1 MRFKLVLGIL
11 GYLIF
16 LFSLSFLIPI
26 FSGFLLRESSYE
38 LFWMFAAPMLFF
50 GFSGLLL
57 SRIFQ
62 SDETLRDRE
71 SFLLVGIT
79 WFLIALIGASPY
91 YAAHEMELTGEN
103 NLTPIRS
110 IFESFSGFTTTGATL
125 LEFSDAN
132 GDGYFD
138 LPKSLLL
145 WRSLSQWFGGMGI
158 IVLAT
163 VVLSRLIGGGV
174 QILRAEMPGTDI
186 GKIKPRMVETA
197 KLLWLIYVFL
207 SLLETFLLKFI
218 AGLSFYDS
226 ICITLSTIST
236 GGFCPRIDSIAYYN
250 SALVES
256 IITSFMLISGINFV
270 LLYFFFSNL
279 IKNNLSIFEK
289 LRSSVEILRSN
300 GEFRFYI
307 FFIVT
312 GTFLVFLGRWAPLV
326 DGLNTPHLE
335 NIRTTIFQTISLLT
349 GTGFT
354 TDVYTNWP
362 SSSVFV
368 LLFVMFI
375 GGCAGSTTGG
385 MKIVRIELLLKAL
398 KRELFMVIHPRAVVK
413 LRIGGKSLD
422 ENLVHN
428 IAVFFFIYISL
439 FLLGALALL
448 YFQQDWTL
456 IDGIGAS
463 LACIS
468 NVGPGVGAVGPDFN
482 YSGLESPSLIL
493 CSLLMWLGRLEIIT
507 GLLLFFPGS
516 YKE

>member
-1 MRFKLVLGIL
+1 MRLKLVLGIL
-11 GYLIF
+11 GYFIF
-16 LFSLSFLIPI
+16 LFSFSFLIPI
-26 FSGFLLRESSYE
+26 LAGLILGESHTQ
-38 LFWMFAAPMLFF
+38 LFWMFATPMLVF
-50 GFSGLLL
+50 GLLGLVL
-57 SRIFQ
+57 SRVLAM
-62 SDETLRDRE
+62 EEGLRDRE

-79 WFLIALIGASPY
+79 WFLIALIGACPY
-91 YAAHEMELTGEN
+91 YAAHQMELTGEN
-103 NLTPIRS
+103 NLTPVRS

-125 LEFSDAN
+125 LESSDLD

-163 VVLSRLIGGGV
+163 VILSRLIGGGI

-197 KLLWLIYVFL
+197 KLLWVIYAFL
-207 SLLETFLLKFI
+207 SFCEFSSLKFL

-236 GGFCPRIDSIAYYN
+236 GGFCPRIDSIAYYD
-250 SALVES
+250 SVLVES
-256 IITSFMLISGINFV
+256 IVTSFMLISGINFV
-270 LLYFFFSNL
+270 LLYFFFTNL
-279 IKNNLSIFEK
+279 IKNNLSLFEN
-289 LRSSVEILRSN
+289 LRSSTNILRSN

-307 FFIVT
+307 FFIVA
-312 GTFLVFLGRWAPLV
+312 GCLLVFLGRWAPFV
-326 DGLNTPHLE
+326 DDISTAHLE
-335 NIRTTIFQTISLLT
+335 NIRTSSFQTVSLLT

-354 TDVYTNWP
+354 TDVYTDWS

-368 LLFVMFI
+368 LLLAMFI

-413 LRIGGKSLD
+413 LRIGGKTL
-422 ENLVHN
+422 EETLVHN

-439 FLLGALALL
+439 FLLGALTLL
-448 YFQQDWTL
+448 YFQQDWSL

-463 LACIS
+463 LACLS
-468 NVGPGVGAVGPDFN
+468 NVGPGVGAVGPGSN
-482 YSGLESPSLIL
+482 YSALESPSLAV
-493 CSLLMWLGRLEIIT
+493 CSILMWLGRLEIIT

-516 YKE
+516 YRE

>member
-16 LFSLSFLIPI
+16 LFSSSFLIPI
-26 FSGFLLRESSYE
+26 VSGLILGESQIE
-38 LFWMFAAPMLFF
+38 LFWMFAFPMFIF
-50 GFSGLLL
+50 GILGFLL
-57 SRIFQ
+57 SRLFQ
-62 SDETLRDRE
+62 SDEALRDRE

-91 YAAHEMELTGEN
+91 YAANEMNLTEEN
-103 NLTPIRS
+103 NLSPIRS

-125 LEFSDAN
+125 LEFSDVN
-132 GDGYFD
+132 NDGYFD

-145 WRSLSQWFGGMGI
+145 WRSLSQWLGGMGI

-163 VVLSRLIGGGV
+163 VILSRLIGGGI

-197 KLLWLIYVFL
+197 KLLWIIYAFL
-207 SLLETFLLKFI
+207 SLCEFLLLKFT

-226 ICITLSTIST
+226 ICITFSTIST
-236 GGFCPRIDSIAYYN
+236 GGFCPRIESIAYYD

-256 IITSFMLISGINFV
+256 IITSFMFISGINFV
-270 LLYFFFSNL
+270 LLYFFFTN
-279 IKNNLSIFEK
+279 IIQNKIPIFEK
-289 LRSSVEILRSN
+289 LRSSIDILRSN
-300 GEFRFYI
+300 GEFRFYT
-307 FFIVT
+307 FFIVV
-312 GTFLVFLGRWAPLV
+312 GSFLVFLGRWAPFV
-326 DGLNTPHLE
+326 DDISTPHLE
-335 NIRTTIFQTISLLT
+335 NIRTTTFQTVSLLT

-354 TDVYTNWP
+354 TDVYTSWSP
-362 SSSVFV
+362 SSVFV
-368 LLFVMFI
+368 LLLVMFI

-422 ENLVHN
+422 ETLVHN
-428 IAVFFFIYISL
+428 IAVFFFIYMSL
-439 FLLGALALL
+439 FLLGALTLL

-482 YSGLESPSLIL
+482 YSNLESPSLIS

-516 YKE
+516 YKD

>member
-1 MRFKLVLGIL
+1 
-11 GYLIF
+11 
-16 LFSLSFLIPI
+16 
-26 FSGFLLRESSYE
+26 
-38 LFWMFAAPMLFF
+38 
-50 GFSGLLL
+50 
-57 SRIFQ
+57 
-62 SDETLRDRE
+62 
-71 SFLLVGIT
+71 
-79 WFLIALIGASPY
+79 
-91 YAAHEMELTGEN
+91 
-103 NLTPIRS
+103 
-110 IFESFSGFTTTGATL
+110 
-125 LEFSDAN
+125 
-132 GDGYFD
+132 
-138 LPKSLLL
+138 
-145 WRSLSQWFGGMGI
+145 
-158 IVLAT
+158 
-163 VVLSRLIGGGV
+163 
-174 QILRAEMPGTDI
+174 
-186 GKIKPRMVETA
+186 MV
-197 KLLWLIYVFL
+197 
-207 SLLETFLLKFI
+207 
-218 AGLSFYDS
+218 D
-226 ICITLSTIST
+226 
-236 GGFCPRIDSIAYYN
+236 D
-250 SALVES
+250 
-256 IITSFMLISGINFV
+256 
-270 LLYFFFSNL
+270 
-279 IKNNLSIFEK
+279 
-289 LRSSVEILRSN
+289 
-300 GEFRFYI
+300 
-307 FFIVT
+307 
-312 GTFLVFLGRWAPLV
+312 
-326 DGLNTPHLE
+326 LNTPHLE

-507 GLLLFFPGS
+507 GLLIFFPGS